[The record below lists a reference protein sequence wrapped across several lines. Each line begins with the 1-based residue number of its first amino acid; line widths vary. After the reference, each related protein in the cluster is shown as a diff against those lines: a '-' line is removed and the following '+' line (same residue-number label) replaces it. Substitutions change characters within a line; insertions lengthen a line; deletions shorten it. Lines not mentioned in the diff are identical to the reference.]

1 MKKKKPTWENV
12 IQVAKNRGMTPE
24 EFIKMLIDNYEEIG
38 LSKVAGLQ
46 ICKTYK
52 SCREGKMRYRSHNN
66 LIRYFIEDHDQL
78 PEAYLR
84 SCKKFFK
91 ELSTKHQASSNKR
104 QAVALW
110 KPGIRVKNRFNRKV

>member
-1 MKKKKPTWENV
+1 MNT
-12 IQVAKNRGMTPE
+12 R
-24 EFIKMLIDNYEEIG
+24 IK
-38 LSKVAGLQ
+38 
-46 ICKTYK
+46 
-52 SCREGKMRYRSHNN
+52 HND
-66 LIRYFIEDHDQL
+66 LTHYFLRDHDQL

-91 ELSTKHQASSNKR
+91 ELSIKQQASSNKR